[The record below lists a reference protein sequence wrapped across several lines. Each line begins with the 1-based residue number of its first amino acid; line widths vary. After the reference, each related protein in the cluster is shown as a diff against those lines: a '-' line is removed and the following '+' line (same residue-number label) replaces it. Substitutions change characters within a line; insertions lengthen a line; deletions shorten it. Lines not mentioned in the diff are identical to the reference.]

1 MARGFQAR
9 ARMPRQR
16 KHWHQ
21 LQNTSI
27 IELVGAGTTLV
38 DFFEDSDRDPF
49 TVIRMIGEVSVSPD
63 EAGVVAGD
71 SAIVTFGI
79 GVVSSD
85 AAAVGSTAM
94 PDPGAEA
101 DYPWLW
107 WHGVTLHFPAV
118 GEALQQGVRTIQVE
132 SKGMRK
138 VGAGQ
143 ALALVV
149 QYVDVSGFPPV
160 DVLAAVRFLV
170 GTS

>member
-1 MARGFQAR
+1 MTPRGFTR
-9 ARMPRQR
+9 APVAKQR

-21 LQNTSI
+21 LASNQVDEFT
-27 IELVGAGTTLV
+27 GAATILI

-49 TVIRMIGEVSVSPD
+49 TVIRMLGEVQVAPD

-71 SAIVTFGI
+71 ACIVTFGI

-85 AAAVGSTAM
+85 AAAVGSSAM
-94 PDPGAEA
+94 PDPAAEA

-107 WHGVTLHFPAV
+107 WHSVLLQFPTI
-118 GEALQQGVRTIQVE
+118 GESLAQGVRTVQVE

-138 VGAGQ
+138 LGPGQ
-143 ALALVV
+143 ALALIA
-149 QYVDVSGFPPV
+149 QYADLGGFPPV
-160 DVLAAVRFLV
+160 DVLASVRFLV